1 MYALEKGFGMRDKA
15 DNGTM
20 TVLSQ
25 LLNKQEQV
33 RSPARRFEQSVT
45 GEQRGYGSPKCSL
58 TGKGEAEPARLS
70 IRAAAGNP
78 SAEKSATRALGRRIA
93 RQLKARHMQGRAL
106 SREASCVRRSK
117 TSHCRSGTSH
127 SADVDGV
134 SAAKATS
141 IALLHDPP

>member
-78 SAEKSATRALGRRIA
+78 SAEKSATRALSRRITSETQSKAHA
-93 RQLKARHMQGRAL
+93 RPSAL
-106 SREASCVRRSK
+106 A
-117 TSHCRSGTSH
+117 
-127 SADVDGV
+127 
-134 SAAKATS
+134 
-141 IALLHDPP
+141 